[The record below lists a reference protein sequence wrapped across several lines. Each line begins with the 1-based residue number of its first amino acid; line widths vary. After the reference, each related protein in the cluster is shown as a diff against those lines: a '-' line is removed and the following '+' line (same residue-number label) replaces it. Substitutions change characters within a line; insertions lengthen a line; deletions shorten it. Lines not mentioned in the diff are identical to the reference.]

1 MSIPEKTISSL
12 GQLIDAVTPQEPSP
26 ASGRRRDTG
35 VYHGSASVR
44 HPLLTTLDR
53 LGGSNPP
60 PTKAH
65 LEEHILRKFRR
76 YSRPHLTTQPAND
89 RVVRVL
95 AHHHGVPTRL

>member
-26 ASGRRRDTG
+26 ALGRRRDTG
-35 VYHGSASVR
+35 VYHGSSSVR

-60 PTKAH
+60 HTKAH
-65 LEEHILRKFRR
+65 LEEHILRNFGR
-76 YSRPHLTTQPAND
+76 YSRPNLMTQPTNEIGRASCRE
-89 RVVRVL
+89 RVEGRV
-95 AHHHGVPTRL
+95 GD